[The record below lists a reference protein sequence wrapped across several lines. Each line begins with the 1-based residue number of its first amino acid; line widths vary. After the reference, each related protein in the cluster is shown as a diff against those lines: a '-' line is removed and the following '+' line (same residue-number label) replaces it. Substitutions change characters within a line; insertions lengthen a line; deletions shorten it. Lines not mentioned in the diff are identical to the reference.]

1 MSEQVQPPDGNQKK
15 ETSILPGESGTDQT
29 PPEGST
35 QKVPM
40 KYIQVFMDAIK
51 DALTDI
57 SNGNAGA
64 IFRRVANAK
73 PPPTTQEENNM
84 NYHILSQKLF
94 EAVSKEDMPCN
105 KPRAS
110 TRPGKKKMVKACE
123 GGKEKIVHF
132 GAKGYGHNYSP
143 KARKSFKARH
153 KCGEKK
159 SKLSAQ
165 YWACKNLWAG
175 PKGSKASCPSN
186 RQCKK

>member
-1 MSEQVQPPDGNQKK
+1 MMAEQIQPPD
-15 ETSILPGESGTDQT
+15 
-29 PPEGST
+29 
-35 QKVPM
+35 
-40 KYIQVFMDAIK
+40 
-51 DALTDI
+51 
-57 SNGNAGA
+57 NGKN
-64 IFRRVANAK
+64 NEQE
-73 PPPTTQEENNM
+73 PEENTGPQLSITRILDLLTNMLGGFGKNVKGNMVTALRRAIPRLQRENENKM
-84 NYHILSQKLF
+84 NYDKLKQKLF

-175 PKGSKASCPSN
+175 PKGSKTSCPAG
-186 RQCKK
+186 RQCKY

>member
-1 MSEQVQPPDGNQKK
+1 MDKTTLPTSGFNSVVSGLSSFLVQMGGERARRLLNLLLKQTRGKIKNPQNEPTKDEQVPAPTK
-15 ETSILPGESGTDQT
+15 ENT
-29 PPEGST
+29 
-35 QKVPM
+35 
-40 KYIQVFMDAIK
+40 
-51 DALTDI
+51 
-57 SNGNAGA
+57 
-64 IFRRVANAK
+64 
-73 PPPTTQEENNM
+73 M
-84 NYHILSQKLF
+84 NYHKLKQKLF

-175 PKGSKASCPSN
+175 PKGSKASCPAG
-186 RQCKK
+186 RKCKY

>member
-1 MSEQVQPPDGNQKK
+1 MAEQIQPPGQEN
-15 ETSILPGESGTDQT
+15 
-29 PPEGST
+29 
-35 QKVPM
+35 
-40 KYIQVFMDAIK
+40 
-51 DALTDI
+51 
-57 SNGNAGA
+57 
-64 IFRRVANAK
+64 
-73 PPPTTQEENNM
+73 EENNKPEENTGPQLSITRILDLLTNMLGGFGKNVKGNMVTALRRAIPRLQKENTM
-84 NYHILSQKLF
+84 NYDKLKQKLF

-175 PKGSKASCPSN
+175 PKGSKASCPAG
-186 RQCKK
+186 RKCKY

>member
-1 MSEQVQPPDGNQKK
+1 M
-15 ETSILPGESGTDQT
+15 
-29 PPEGST
+29 
-35 QKVPM
+35 M
-40 KYIQVFMDAIK
+40 
-51 DALTDI
+51 DI
-57 SNGNAGA
+57 SSNILNALRSA
-64 IFRRVANAK
+64 TSKLAK
-73 PPPTTQEENNM
+73 GQDAKKISLTKDKLVSMLMGMFGGMPIDSPEEEAEEATKTQVPAPTTQAESM
-84 NYHILSQKLF
+84 NYHILKQKLF

-175 PKGSKASCPSN
+175 PKGSKASCPAG
-186 RQCKK
+186 RKCKY

>member
-1 MSEQVQPPDGNQKK
+1 MKVVHNQIPSPTREYDPAENNKFLNTEILGILRRAQREQRAERKNNKNKISEQ
-15 ETSILPGESGTDQT
+15 
-29 PPEGST
+29 
-35 QKVPM
+35 
-40 KYIQVFMDAIK
+40 
-51 DALTDI
+51 
-57 SNGNAGA
+57 
-64 IFRRVANAK
+64 
-73 PPPTTQEENNM
+73 
-84 NYHILSQKLF
+84 
-94 EAVSKEDMPCN
+94 VSKEDMPCN

>member
-1 MSEQVQPPDGNQKK
+1 MMAEQIPAPTNINQPNSEPEESTEPSSGQKLPP
-15 ETSILPGESGTDQT
+15 SRALP
-29 PPEGST
+29 
-35 QKVPM
+35 
-40 KYIQVFMDAIK
+40 F
-51 DALTDI
+51 LTDLI
-57 SNGNAGA
+57 KGAGKGVRGN
-64 IFRRVANAK
+64 FLTLLRRILGRLN
-73 PPPTTQEENNM
+73 TENQLENTM
-84 NYHILSQKLF
+84 NYDKLKQKLF

-175 PKGSKASCPSN
+175 PKGSKASCPAG
-186 RQCKK
+186 RKCKY

>member
-1 MSEQVQPPDGNQKK
+1 M
-15 ETSILPGESGTDQT
+15 
-29 PPEGST
+29 
-35 QKVPM
+35 M
-40 KYIQVFMDAIK
+40 
-51 DALTDI
+51 DI
-57 SNGNAGA
+57 SSTILNALKSATSKLSTGQNIKKISLTKDRLVSLLMGMLGGIPINSPGQEA
-64 IFRRVANAK
+64 ETQVPA
-73 PPPTTQEENNM
+73 PTTKEESM
-84 NYHILSQKLF
+84 NYNILKQKLF
-94 EAVSKEDMPCN
+94 ETVSKEDMPCN

-175 PKGSKASCPSN
+175 PKGSKASCPAG
-186 RQCKK
+186 RQCKY

>member
-1 MSEQVQPPDGNQKK
+1 MSEQVKPPDGERDRVDED
-15 ETSILPGESGTDQT
+15 ETPILSGASPSD
-29 PPEGST
+29 
-35 QKVPM
+35 QKVPL
-40 KYIQVFMDAIK
+40 KYIQIIIDVLK
-51 DALTDI
+51 NALAPI
-57 SNGNAGA
+57 AGGREGR
-64 IFRRVANAK
+64 IFRNAAN
-73 PPPTTQEENNM
+73 QQENNM

-175 PKGSKASCPSN
+175 PKGSKASCPAG
-186 RQCKK
+186 RKCKY